1 MQKWSSFAALPR
13 SFAGCKEPWCSRAGL
28 QPVAP
33 FDPLLQTRAAEFVLA
48 FTYSAPLRCT
58 ARLALAD
65 DKEEEED
72 LSRFVL
78 MQSSPD
84 EMQVLMIGGI
94 GQLPVRLHMLD
105 YIQAFSPLFCP
116 HFLGTM

>member
-28 QPVAP
+28 QPEAP
-33 FDPLLQTRAAEFVLA
+33 FDPLLQTRAAEVMLA

-65 DKEEEED
+65 DKEEEE
-72 LSRFVL
+72 LSHFVL
-78 MQSSPD
+78 MQSAPD
-84 EMQVLMIGGI
+84 EMQILM
-94 GQLPVRLHMLD
+94 
-105 YIQAFSPLFCP
+105 Y
-116 HFLGTM
+116 